1 MLLNHWFIDVALEVT
16 LAYGLREVALMRSLG
31 VKGAGKPWIK
41 RALPTCFIIS
51 TWITIMSVRKI
62 RGLVKE
68 EKIKGNGHFWVC
80 RSCIHFSLE
89 QVCSLLSILPFQ
101 WSAIDL
107 EENTKEH
114 RASFNIFQICNY
126 LLSNHDVSNTW
137 NKIRDSGNLRVLQ
150 KKSGVCIL
158 RQKFPSSVH
167 WPASVPHPAAVAF
180 TLLQQSKGTATLPHF
195 RVHRLRCC
203 FFPWLLCLTA
213 TQHTPD
219 QSVFIYRNT
228 FVSHALCP
236 SSPV

>member
-1 MLLNHWFIDVALEVT
+1 
-16 LAYGLREVALMRSLG
+16 MRSLG
-31 VKGAGKPWIK
+31 VKGASKPWIK

-51 TWITIMSVRKI
+51 TWITIMSVPKI

-80 RSCIHFSLE
+80 CSCIHFSFE
-89 QVCSLLSILPFQ
+89 QVCSLLSILPLQ

-114 RASFNIFQICNY
+114 GASFNVFQICNY

-158 RQKFPSSVH
+158 RQKFPSVCALAGIFSPPSCSGLYLIATVQRYCH
-167 WPASVPHPAAVAF
+167 SATHQGSSFAMLFLPLASLPNRHSAHTRPVSLH
-180 TLLQQSKGTATLPHF
+180 LQEH
-195 RVHRLRCC
+195 V
-203 FFPWLLCLTA
+203 CL
-213 TQHTPD
+213 
-219 QSVFIYRNT
+219 S
-228 FVSHALCP
+228 CP
-236 SSPV
+236 LS